1 MEAIMK
7 KSVLKTL
14 IILNVLFLSFA
25 GFVSLSCAEKGVE
38 VGDAVVIT
46 ADVLAVDK
54 VTRTLTLKGEEGSV
68 VEMQVSEM
76 ARNFDQ
82 IKVGDK
88 LTLSY
93 YESVAVYLGKS
104 GTKPEE
110 DASLVATRSAKGEMP
125 AGMVIGAVDVSS
137 EVVAIDKE
145 TRSLTLKLP
154 EGKLVT
160 TKVDKAVQEFDNL
173 KVGDVIHSRLTKAV
187 AVSVERK

>member
-1 MEAIMK
+1 MK
-7 KSVLKTL
+7 KSVLK
-14 IILNVLFLSFA
+14 IVIVLNVLFLSVA
-25 GFVSLSCAEKGVE
+25 GLVSLSCAEKGVE
-38 VGDAVVIT
+38 VGDTVVLT

-54 VTRTLTLKGEEGSV
+54 ATRTLTLKGEKGKIV
-68 VEMQVSEM
+68 DMQVSEV

-93 YESVAVYLGKS
+93 YESVAVYLGKP

-125 AGMVIGAVDVSS
+125 AGMVIGTVDVSS
-137 EVVAIDKE
+137 EVVAIDKKN
-145 TRSLTLKLP
+145 RSLTLKLP
-154 EGKLVT
+154 EGKVVT
-160 TKVDKAVQEFDNL
+160 TKVDKAVKEFDNL

>member
-93 YESVAVYLGKS
+93 YESVAVYLGKP

>member
-1 MEAIMK
+1 MENVMK
-7 KSVLKTL
+7 KSVLK
-14 IILNVLFLSFA
+14 IVIVLNVLFLSVA
-25 GFVSLSCAEKGVE
+25 GIVSLSWAEKGVE
-38 VGDAVVIT
+38 VGEAVVLT
-46 ADVLAVDK
+46 ADVIAVDK
-54 VTRTLTLKGEEGSV
+54 ATRTLTLKGEKGKIV
-68 VEMQVSEM
+68 DMQVSEV

-93 YESVAVYLGKS
+93 YESVAVYLGKP

-137 EVVAIDKE
+137 EVVAIDKKN
-145 TRSLTLKLP
+145 RSLTLKLP
-154 EGKLVT
+154 EGKVVT
-160 TKVDKAVQEFDNL
+160 TKVDKAVKEFDNL

>member
-14 IILNVLFLSFA
+14 IILNVLFLA
-25 GFVSLSCAEKGVE
+25 VVGFVSLSYAEKGVE

-93 YESVAVYLGKS
+93 YESVAVYLGKP

>member
-1 MEAIMK
+1 MENIMK
-7 KSVLKTL
+7 KSIFKTL
-14 IILNVLFLSFA
+14 VILSVLLLSVA
-25 GFVSLSCAEKGVE
+25 GLVSLSCAKGVE

-54 VTRTLTLKGEEGSV
+54 ATRTLTLKGEKGNV
-68 VEMQVSEM
+68 VEMQVSEV
-76 ARNFDQ
+76 AHNFDQ

-93 YESVAVYLGKS
+93 YESVAVYLGKP

-110 DASLVATRSAKGEMP
+110 DASLVATRAAKGEMP

-137 EVVAIDKE
+137 EVVAIDKKE
-145 TRSLTLKLP
+145 RSLTLKLP
-154 EGKLVT
+154 EGNLVT
-160 TKVDKAVQEFDNL
+160 TKVDKAVKAFDNL